1 MSDSR
6 MPPGAPSDRIVIEDL
21 HVDAV
26 IGVHDWETAMRQP
39 LLLRIELEFDNRVPA
54 ASGALA
60 DAVDYAAVA
69 GAVRE
74 HAAAFSGALLEQF
87 AEQCCAMLAARFGV
101 RAVTL
106 QVDKPLAALALD
118 CARVG
123 VRVQRRFDA

>member
-1 MSDSR
+1 MQFRGELRPPASR
-6 MPPGAPSDRIVIEDL
+6 AVAFVHLLQPLRHDEPRADRL
-21 HVDAV
+21 
-26 IGVHDWETAMRQP
+26 